1 MEQRT
6 VGRSGLRVSAVGLG
20 TNNFGLR
27 MDLERSRRVVDV
39 ALDLGVTLFD
49 TADRYGGGGGGASE
63 EFLGAALEGKR
74 DRAVIATKFGLLKG
88 GDASRRHVMRA
99 VEDSLRRLRT
109 DHIDLYLLHGS
120 DGRTPILETLQ
131 ALDDLVRQGRVLYVG
146 LCGHRGWQ
154 LVDAHWIARTEHLAR
169 PIASENNY
177 NLIYRQPVEPDVLH
191 ACRALGIGLIPSFP
205 LASGLL
211 TGKYRPGVSP
221 PGVRLSD
228 PGPFVGK
235 ELMTPETFALL
246 ERLEAFAR
254 ERGHALVDLAFAW
267 LLGHPEVPSVIA
279 GATSPEQV
287 EQNVRAGQ
295 WRLEPD
301 EMAAVEIL

>member
-1 MEQRT
+1 VELRT
-6 VGRSGLRVSAVGLG
+6 IGRSGLRVSAVGLG

-27 MDLERSRRVVDV
+27 IDLARSRRVVDT
-39 ALDLGVTLFD
+39 AMELGITFFD
-49 TADRYGGGGGGASE
+49 TADRYGGGDGGASE

-74 DRAVIATKFGLLKG
+74 DRAVIGTKFGLRKG

-109 DHIDLYLLHGS
+109 DRIDLYLLHGS

-131 ALDDLVRQGRVLYVG
+131 ALDDLVREGKVLYVG

-154 LVDAHWIARTEHLAR
+154 LVDAHWTARSEHLAR

-177 NLIYRQPVEPDVLH
+177 NLIYRQNVEPDVLPV
-191 ACRALGIGLIPSFP
+191 CRALGVGLIPSFP

-211 TGKYRPGVSP
+211 TGKYRGGQTPAGT
-221 PGVRLSD
+221 RLSD

-235 ELMTPETFALL
+235 ELMTPQILDLL
-246 ERLEAFAR
+246 DRLAAFAQ
-254 ERGHALVDLAFAW
+254 ERGHTLLDLAFAW
-267 LLGHPEVPSVIA
+267 LLGHPEIPSVIA

-287 EQNVRAGQ
+287 EQNVRGAE
-295 WRLEPD
+295 WRLTPA
-301 EMAAVEIL
+301 EMAAVEAQ